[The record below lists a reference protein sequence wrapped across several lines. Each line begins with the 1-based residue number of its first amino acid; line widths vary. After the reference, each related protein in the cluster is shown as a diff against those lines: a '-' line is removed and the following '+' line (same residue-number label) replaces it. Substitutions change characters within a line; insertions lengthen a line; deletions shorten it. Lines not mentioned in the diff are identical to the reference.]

1 MTREQY
7 HALAPTYNRHEA
19 RRQALIDAIP
29 MRVNR
34 AGRYYRKLI
43 KLIYED
49 TY

>member
-29 MRVNR
+29 LRVNR
-34 AGRYYRKLI
+34 AGRHYQKLI
-43 KLIYED
+43 KQIHGKNN
-49 TY
+49 